1 MEIKETETTSER
13 ANPRS
18 HPSSRKVR
26 RHQMDAP
33 LSNTHTKK
41 PKNKSVEKACA
52 VIEERGRKRI
62 SPGRNRGKTRAG
74 KHPKYNSN
82 AGRGTERENAPRKSR
97 SSFIRFSLFCS
108 LLYRRRPF
116 AFPNEITR
124 NAEQTREEKNR
135 LRRSALLF
143 LRHPPHLFFFVCF
156 PPLSF
161 SAMAATTILST
172 IVNCLLPFPTFLLA
186 RSRCNL
192 SRAQQTT
199 QFVSLLLF
207 LVETIRVIAASPV
220 LRLLTWSPFTPSP
233 RTLHPSPLTVLP
245 RHARVPFH
253 VWRWRGFGVEH
264 SHESIMR
271 PRRRNTRLSKQDSR
285 AKGTI
290 RRIVNSRCKN
300 RAQISS
306 PGRSRSKAT

>member
-143 LRHPPHLFFFVCF
+143 LRHPPPFFFRLLPSTFVFSDGGDHDSQHHCQLPSSVSHF
-156 PPLSF
+156 PLGAFPMQFVPSPADNPIRFLTSFSRRDHSRHCSVTGITSTYLVPLYPFSTDSPPLPSYGA
-161 SAMAATTILST
+161 S
-172 IVNCLLPFPTFLLA
+172 
-186 RSRCNL
+186 
-192 SRAQQTT
+192 QT
-199 QFVSLLLF
+199 
-207 LVETIRVIAASPV
+207 
-220 LRLLTWSPFTPSP
+220 
-233 RTLHPSPLTVLP
+233 
-245 RHARVPFH
+245 
-253 VWRWRGFGVEH
+253 
-264 SHESIMR
+264 R
-271 PRRRNTRLSKQDSR
+271 PRAVPRLALAWLRRR
-285 AKGTI
+285 AL
-290 RRIVNSRCKN
+290 
-300 RAQISS
+300 A
-306 PGRSRSKAT
+306 

>member
-135 LRRSALLF
+135 LRWSALLF
-143 LRHPPHLFFFVCF
+143 LRHPPPFFFSSASLHFRFQRWRRPRFSAPLSIAFFRFPLSSWRVPDAICPEPSRQPNSFPYFFFSSRPFASLQRHRYYVYLPGPPLPLLHGLSTPPLLRCF
-156 PPLSF
+156 PDTPACRSTSGVGVA
-161 SAMAATTILST
+161 SA
-172 IVNCLLPFPTFLLA
+172 
-186 RSRCNL
+186 
-192 SRAQQTT
+192 
-199 QFVSLLLF
+199 
-207 LVETIRVIAASPV
+207 
-220 LRLLTWSPFTPSP
+220 
-233 RTLHPSPLTVLP
+233 
-245 RHARVPFH
+245 
-253 VWRWRGFGVEH
+253 
-264 SHESIMR
+264 
-271 PRRRNTRLSKQDSR
+271 
-285 AKGTI
+285 
-290 RRIVNSRCKN
+290 
-300 RAQISS
+300 
-306 PGRSRSKAT
+306 